1 MSYRANAIRV
11 SAKWPAIT
19 SEMFTAFTE
28 WVDRGEATS
37 RTYLSHLR
45 AFLAYLNWKG
55 IAQPTKA
62 DVIAYRDWLQR
73 EHDGIIFNPD
83 TPQGWSYQ
91 RDAQGRIARTKCKP
105 STVAQYL
112 RSLGQFFKW
121 AAAEGLHENI
131 AETVRKPKISS
142 KEHQRDALTPLQVGK
157 IEKSIRTLNAIRA
170 AEAQNAG
177 RDREGRTQR
186 AEEQGKRLL
195 ALYVLA
201 VNAGLRTV
209 ELSRADV
216 GHLETRDGITYLRI
230 WGKGRTSADTRK
242 ILAPEVAAILTS
254 YLDSRPEHLTPR
266 SPLFS
271 ATGNRNGGGRLTP
284 GTISRLLKR
293 AMEEAGYS
301 SERLTAH
308 SLRHSAGSAAMALT
322 GNNIFLTQAYMR
334 HANPATTE
342 IYLHTNTEPEEAETA
357 ERVYQ
362 LFHSDRQR
370 ENDLQER
377 TGEPGTG
384 KTSIREN

>member
-1 MSYRANAIRV
+1 MNYRENAIRV
-11 SAKWPAIT
+11 STKRPAIT
-19 SEMFTAFTE
+19 ADMFSAFTE

-62 DVIAYRDWLQR
+62 DVISYRDWLQR

-83 TPQGWSYQ
+83 TPQGWSYR
-91 RDAQGRIARTKCKP
+91 RDGQGRIARTMCKP

-121 AAAEGLHENI
+121 AAAEGLHEDI
-131 AETVRKPKISS
+131 AGTVRKPRQSR
-142 KEHQRDALTPLQVGK
+142 EAHQRDALTPPEVGE
-157 IEKSIRTLNAIRA
+157 IEESIRTVNAIRA
-170 AEAQNAG
+170 ADAQNAG
-177 RDREGRTQR
+177 RDREGRARR

-216 GHLETRDGITYLRI
+216 GHLETRGGITYLRI
-230 WGKGRTSADTRK
+230 WGKGHTSADIRK
-242 ILAPEVAAILTS
+242 PLAQEVAAILTS
-254 YLDSRPEHLTPR
+254 YLDSRPESLTPR

-322 GNNIFLTQAYMR
+322 GNNIFLTQTYMR
-334 HANPATTE
+334 HADPATTE
-342 IYLHTNTEPEEAETA
+342 IYLHTNTEQEEAETA

-362 LFHSDRQR
+362 LYHSDRQR
-370 ENDLQER
+370 KNDLQER
-377 TGEPGTG
+377 MGEPGTG